1 MDVSQAVQQLY
12 NTYPFP
18 PDPILDEVPPG
29 YNWRWNWQAAYN
41 FCAGRLPSSNQA
53 RILDAGCG
61 TGVSTEYLVHLNPEA
76 TVTAI
81 DISAGALDVARE
93 RCRRSKAERVEFHH
107 LSLFDA
113 AQLPGQFDLIN
124 SVGVLHH
131 TADPIG
137 GIRALADKLAP
148 GGILHIF
155 VYGQL
160 GRWEITLMQRAIAM
174 LQGEKKGDYR
184 DGVQVGRQI
193 FASLPETNRLRQREQ
208 SRWSL
213 ENQRD
218 ECFADMYV
226 HPQEIVYNSET
237 IFELIDASGLEFIG
251 FSNPQFW
258 QLERLLGQAP
268 ELLER
273 AATLTERQRY
283 QLIESLDPE
292 VSHYEFFLAK
302 PPLAKADWSQEEAL
316 KAAIPHRHPCLEG
329 WPSRSFFDS
338 NYQIAHVDDREFAL
352 MEACDGQ
359 KSVGELLSV
368 AGIDLDGVRA
378 LRDRFLIVLG

>member
-302 PPLAKADWSQEEAL
+302 PPLAKADWSQDDAL
-316 KAAIPHRHPCLEG
+316 KASIPHRHPCLEG

-338 NYQIAHVDDREFAL
+338 NYQIAHVADREFAL

-368 AGIDLDGVRA
+368 AGIDLEGVRA